1 MMIGLTQ
8 GQVTE
13 VDPEDY
19 YWLSEYKWCAGFYK
33 NMQSFYA
40 LTNIKIGNIKT
51 TIPIHK
57 MIMNSQP
64 GMQIDHINHDT
75 LDNRKCNLRITTP
88 QQNSHNQKLRLSNS
102 SGKLGICFHKPTQK
116 WLVRIYINKKRKYL
130 GLFTNFDE
138 AVNVRKAAEVQY
150 GYHPNHGRKI
160 EEMS

>member
-116 WLVRIYINKKRKYL
+116 WLVRIYINK
-130 GLFTNFDE
+130 
-138 AVNVRKAAEVQY
+138 NVSILDFSQILMRPSTSEKQQKFNMGIIPITAE
-150 GYHPNHGRKI
+150 K
-160 EEMS
+160 